1 MSQLV
6 SVTSRAV
13 LRRSWITPLHLA
25 AEHDRHAAAA
35 VLLRTGADVNA
46 ALAQTHSARYADRRA
61 TALFFAVA
69 NCGTRTAEVLLRAG
83 ASLSLDPVSPL
94 LMAAHQGC
102 VSTVALL
109 LERGADV
116 NSRIPCHATTFPA
129 IIALCMNNLPLL
141 KCVLNHGC
149 DARSCF
155 TCPHGAS
162 AHPPSGVVSNGPD
175 WMLSLSCSEPS
186 DSERAVQVSRR
197 N

>member
-13 LRRSWITPLHLA
+13 LRHSWITPLHLA
-25 AEHDRHAAAA
+25 AEHDRHTVAA

-46 ALAQTHSARYADRRA
+46 TLAQTHSARYSDRRA

-69 NCGTRTAEVLLRAG
+69 NRSTRTMEVLLKAG
-83 ASLSLDPVSPL
+83 ASLDLDLVSPL

-116 NSRIPCHATTFPA
+116 NATIPCRATTFPA
-129 IIALCMNNLPLL
+129 IIALCMNNPTLL

-149 DARSCF
+149 DALSCF
-155 TCPHGAS
+155 TCPYGAS

-175 WMLSLSCSEPS
+175 WMMSLSSREPL
-186 DSERAVQVSRR
+186 ERPVQVSRR

>member
-1 MSQLV
+1 MSRLV
-6 SVTSRAV
+6 PVTSRAV

-25 AEHDRHAAAA
+25 AGHDRHTVAA

-46 ALAQTHSARYADRRA
+46 TLAHTRSARYADRRA

-69 NCGTRTAEVLLRAG
+69 NCGTRTTEVLLKAG

-94 LMAAHQGC
+94 LMATHQGC
-102 VSTVALL
+102 LSTVALL

-116 NSRIPCHATTFPA
+116 NARIPSHATTFPA

-149 DARSCF
+149 DALSCF
-155 TCPHGAS
+155 TCPYGGT
-162 AHPPSGVVSNGPD
+162 AHPPSGVVSNGHD
-175 WMLSLSCSEPS
+175 WMLSLSCSEPP
-186 DSERAVQVSRR
+186 ERTTQVSG